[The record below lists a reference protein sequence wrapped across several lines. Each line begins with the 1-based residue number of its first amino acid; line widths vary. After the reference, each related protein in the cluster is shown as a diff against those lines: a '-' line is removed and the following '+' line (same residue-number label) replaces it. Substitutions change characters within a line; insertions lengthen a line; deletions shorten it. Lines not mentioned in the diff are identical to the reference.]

1 MADPVYSN
9 LSTPR
14 FHTTLDPYL
23 AAVDNRPLKDT
34 HSNLT
39 FVGRSTDAALDSGR
53 AAAVALGF
61 VARGYATSEMMV
73 GTHTLNDPSAFD
85 LAIQHAFLIQHK
97 DVSGT
102 DLRVVPKIGVSVEG
116 TSFVLTKAATVGY
129 YRLYAIDA
137 RITTPDASV
146 PHYDATNPAYATV
159 SPFDIGGVE
168 FDLIDDGEIPNASPS
183 QPPTAVAFG
192 WTRLAV
198 VRVPETA
205 IALDEDYFTWDNYR
219 YDGVAFGSG
228 GGGVYELNVD
238 SRVVGTAPGGVSPD
252 LIVGVDFTDIDNI
265 VVDVDFAQVY
275 IDGVFQ
281 TPSNY
286 EKYPPSKIR
295 IDAALPTGTRVDIL
309 TTAGGRY
316 TTGKIWEDVRIAEPG
331 ESVFNQLQCRPDF
344 SSLYIDGLY
353 QPRTTWEVTGS
364 DQITLNVPLTKKCVV
379 ILSERSAGLADNEYN
394 VPSGGNT
401 GDVLTK
407 VTGADFDYAWL
418 PPTGGGASLPPA
430 DPVADLGKALV
441 YTGLDL
447 SFQPTYAWRTIAGDS
462 TISTGF
468 LHEEVILPVP
478 AQVVATTR
486 HPGNA
491 LIFLDGAFQGKRGT
505 DYQVTDNV
513 NAIDFLGVLPA
524 GSKINVI
531 YIDNLALV
539 STQRLET
546 ALLALVN
553 CQAAA
558 SRPNVV
564 VHNACN
570 AGDGMYM
577 VGSFISSDIAVSM
590 DYGRSWNRFTPTSGT
605 VPDEIGGI
613 TRLPSGRFIA
623 VGVDGVSYSDDLGA
637 NWTQSTFGVALPAS
651 TKLMAVVYNSETGSL
666 VSVGS
671 NGVVAYSTDSG
682 ASFSWNQVDTN
693 LDLTDIELVED
704 GANGQWVITG
714 VDGAGTPATHLYH
727 SSVDPS
733 LNTWTG
739 IPDSTF
745 SPATFG
751 GGFTKVV
758 SSGATWVVSSKN
770 AKILYT
776 VNPSVPT
783 AWALTYEITRS
794 DEATGV
800 AYFDG
805 LFAVFCM
812 NNIAA
817 VSMDLGSN
825 WDEYILGNG
834 DSNEVFTDMLVEG
847 TSATILGGYDT
858 ARCFSKI
865 RR

>member
-1 MADPVYSN
+1 
-9 LSTPR
+9 
-14 FHTTLDPYL
+14 
-23 AAVDNRPLKDT
+23 VDNRPLKDINT
-34 HSNLT
+34 NLE
-39 FVGRSTDAALDSGR
+39 FVARSTDASLDGEK
-53 AAAVALGF
+53 AAAIALGF
-61 VARGYATSEMMV
+61 VARGYATSEMTV
-73 GTHTLNDPSAFD
+73 GVHSYNDPANFD
-85 LAIQHAFLIQHK
+85 LTFDHAFLIQHK
-97 DVSGT
+97 AVSIADT
-102 DLRVVPKIGVSVEG
+102 RLVPKIGLSVEG
-116 TSFVLTKAATVGY
+116 TQLTLNPAITVGTY
-129 YRLYAIDA
+129 KLYSIDA

-159 SPFDIGGVE
+159 SPFEIGGVE
-168 FDLIDDGEIPNASPS
+168 FALIDDGEVLDSIPAY
-183 QPPTAVAFG
+183 PPTPVVSG
-192 WTRLAV
+192 WTRLCVA
-198 VRVPETA
+198 RIPQSATL
-205 IALDEDYFTWDNYR
+205 LDEDYFVWDNYR

-228 GGGVYELNVD
+228 GGGQYELNVD
-238 SRVVGTAPGGVSPD
+238 TRVVGTAPWGTSPKMVVAGGKTYIYD
-252 LIVGVDFTDIDNI
+252 LQVDA
-265 VVDVDFAQVY
+265 DFAQVY
-275 IDGVFQ
+275 IDGAFQ
-281 TPSNY
+281 TPSSY
-286 EKYPPSKIR
+286 ENSAGTIV
-295 IDAALPTGTRVDIL
+295 IDDELPNGTRVDLL

-316 TTGKIWEDVRIAEPG
+316 TTGKIWEDVRIADPG
-331 ESVFNQLQCRPDF
+331 ESVFNSLRVRPDF
-344 SSLYIDGLY
+344 ASLYIDGLY
-353 QPRTTWEVTGS
+353 QARTTWEVTGS
-364 DQITLNVPLTKKCVV
+364 DQATLKSPITKRCVIV
-379 ILSERSAGLADNEYN
+379 FSERSAGLADNEYN

-401 GDVLTK
+401 GDVLAK
-407 VTGADFDYAWL
+407 VTGADFDYAWVA
-418 PPTGGGASLPPA
+418 PTGGGASLPPA
-430 DPVADLGKALV
+430 DPVTDLGKALV
-441 YTGLDL
+441 YTGLDM
-447 SFQPTYAWRTIAGDS
+447 SYQPTYEWRTVSGNS
-462 TISTGF
+462 TVSTGF
-468 LHEEVILPVP
+468 LHEELVLSTP

-505 DYQVTDNV
+505 DFQVTDGV
-513 NAIDFLGVLPA
+513 NAIDFLAVIPA

-577 VGSFISSDIAVSM
+577 VGSYVSSDIAVSM

-623 VGVDGVSYSDDLGA
+623 VGTAGVSYSDDLGA
-637 NWTQSTFGVALPAS
+637 NWTQSTFGAPLPAN
-651 TKLMAVVYNSETGSL
+651 TKLMAVVYNTETLSL
-666 VSVGS
+666 ISVGS

-682 ASFSWNQVDTN
+682 ATFSWNQINVN

-704 GANGQWVITG
+704 GANGQWVVTG
-714 VDGAGTPATHLYH
+714 VDGAGVVTTHLYH
-727 SSVDPS
+727 SSADPS
-733 LNTWTG
+733 TNTWTG

-745 SPATFG
+745 SPTTFG
-751 GGFTKVV
+751 TGFTKVV

-783 AWALTYEITRS
+783 AWAMTYEITRS

-817 VSMDLGSN
+817 VSTDLGSN

-847 TSATILGGYDT
+847 TSATILGGFDT